1 MSYRSTRGA
10 LVHTKIVES
19 AGNNNIYLSSVEFF
33 MEGMQYYQQ
42 LIQQGY
48 SPLAAAQYTKQY
60 FPEFQD
66 PKINPSLH
74 ISPNA
79 ASIPQP
85 SVQNSIEI
93 GLPTNGIESSNR
105 TNLDGNSSRK
115 KIFIFSILI
124 LGLIGTAGYYAYDPY
139 TEPEFYG
146 EILWDYSGNGW
157 LFEEDSLY
165 WVNVPWNNSDFDE
178 PECHMDNN
186 HFKGKNRVY
195 EMRDG
200 LCYWEWNTDNYS
212 IESSNKGD
220 YYNFCATE
228 TYYEG
233 ELCQKIY
240 SAERGI
246 IVEYDGNC
254 STRVSDISPPEVFYL
269 TWYESDRDDWQLEVD
284 RIADEIGEEVPV
296 SCNYIPSYEL
306 GIVNDDN

>member
-1 MSYRSTRGA
+1 
-10 LVHTKIVES
+10 
-19 AGNNNIYLSSVEFF
+19 

-48 SPLAAAQYTKQY
+48 SPMAAAQYTKQY

-93 GLPTNGIESSNR
+93 GLPTNGIESSNS

-115 KIFIFSILI
+115 KIFISSILI

-157 LFEEDSLY
+157 LFEEDSAY

-186 HFKGKNRVY
+186 QFKGKNRIY
-195 EMRDG
+195 EM
-200 LCYWEWNTDNYS
+200 
-212 IESSNKGD
+212 
-220 YYNFCATE
+220 
-228 TYYEG
+228 
-233 ELCQKIY
+233 
-240 SAERGI
+240 
-246 IVEYDGNC
+246 
-254 STRVSDISPPEVFYL
+254 
-269 TWYESDRDDWQLEVD
+269 
-284 RIADEIGEEVPV
+284 
-296 SCNYIPSYEL
+296 
-306 GIVNDDN
+306 

>member
-1 MSYRSTRGA
+1 M
-10 LVHTKIVES
+10 
-19 AGNNNIYLSSVEFF
+19 
-33 MEGMQYYQQ
+33 
-42 LIQQGY
+42 
-48 SPLAAAQYTKQY
+48 AAAKYTKQY

-66 PKINPSLH
+66 TKINPSLH

-79 ASIPQP
+79 ASIPEP

-93 GLPTNGIESSNR
+93 GLQTNGIESSNS

-115 KIFIFSILI
+115 KIFISSILI

-146 EILWDYSGNGW
+146 EIFWDYSGNGW

-178 PECHMDNN
+178 PECYMDNN

-220 YYNFCATE
+220 YYNLCTTE

-246 IVEYDGNC
+246 IFEYDGNC
-254 STRVSDISPPEVFYL
+254 ITRVSDISPPEVFYI
-269 TWYESDRDDWQLEVD
+269 TWYEPDRDDWQLEVD

-306 GIVNDDN
+306 VPYN